1 MTNPVAIPLV
11 LTDAG
16 AQPTDPS
23 VLRQAILN
31 GVAAISSGYTANLP
45 GTLIEDILSTDM
57 GALVTIDQARVD
69 TINSLYP
76 YSANDYILSLLGAQL
91 GIPQGQATNASVG
104 VVFSGSVGQVVPQG
118 VIVSDGIGQYVS
130 TVGAIVTSSGSTPI
144 VNCVASSSLITV
156 PALPN
161 TVTQVLTSFP
171 TGVTITCNNPNSG
184 IAALPPQTSDEYRSQ
199 LMLTYAAPVTSSAA
213 FILSTVLAVE
223 GVNPLLTSVKVLPTG
238 YQVIAAGGNPQSIGY
253 AILVSSADIYSLLGS
268 QVSSSRNV
276 TVSVQDGI
284 DTYSIVYVS
293 PPAQIVTGSL
303 VWATN
308 ITNFS
313 QASLVNATATPIVVA
328 YLNSIPVGNPINLIE
343 MTNVF
348 INSVANI
355 IQGQDISNVTIT
367 INVNGSVVTPITGT
381 QLIASDPESYF
392 STAAN
397 AITITMS

>member
-1 MTNPVAIPLV
+1 MTNPVAIPLII
-11 LTDAG
+11 TDAG

-31 GVAAISSGYTANLP
+31 GVSAISSGYTANLP

-91 GIPQGQATNASVG
+91 GIPRGQATNANVN
-104 VVFSGSVGQVVPQG
+104 VVFSGSSGQVVPQG
-118 VIVSDGIGQYVS
+118 TIVSDGIGQYVS
-130 TVGAIVTSSGSTPI
+130 TVGAIISASGSTVP
-144 VNCVASSSLITV
+144 VNCVANSSSIVV

-161 TVTQVLTSFP
+161 AVTQVLTSFP
-171 TGVTITCNNPNSG
+171 SGVTITCNNPNAG

-199 LMLTYAAPVTSSAA
+199 LMLAYAAPVASSAA
-213 FILSTVLAVE
+213 FILSTVLAVT
-223 GVNPLLTSVKVLPTG
+223 GVNPLLTAVKVLSTG
-238 YQVIAAGGNPQSIGY
+238 YQVIAAGGSPQAIGY
-253 AILVSSADIYSLLGS
+253 AILTASADIYNLLGS
-268 QVSSSRNV
+268 QVSATRNV
-276 TVSVQDGI
+276 TVSVVDGI
-284 DTYSIVYVS
+284 NTYSIVYVS
-293 PPAQIVTGSL
+293 PPAQVVTGSL
-303 VWATN
+303 TWTTS

-313 QASLVNATATPIVVA
+313 QASLVNATATPVVVS

-348 INSVANI
+348 INSVESI
-355 IQGQDISNVTIT
+355 IQGQDISNVSIS
-367 INVNGSVVTPITGT
+367 ININGSSVTPISGT

-392 STAAN
+392 STASN
-397 AITITMS
+397 ALTITMS

>member
-91 GIPQGQATNASVG
+91 GIPQGQATNANVN
-104 VVFSGSVGQVVPQG
+104 VVFSGSSGQVVPQG
-118 VIVSDGIGQYVS
+118 TIVSDGIGQYVS
-130 TVGAIVTSSGSTPI
+130 TVGAIISASGSTVP
-144 VNCVASSSLITV
+144 VNCVANSSSIVV

-161 TVTQVLTSFP
+161 AVTQVLTSFP
-171 TGVTITCNNPNSG
+171 SGVTITCNNPNAG

-199 LMLTYAAPVTSSAA
+199 LMLAYAAPVASSAA
-213 FILSTVLAVE
+213 FILSTVLAVT
-223 GVNPLLTSVKVLPTG
+223 GVNPLLTAVKVLSTG
-238 YQVIAAGGNPQSIGY
+238 YQVIAAGGSPQAIGY
-253 AILVSSADIYSLLGS
+253 AILTASADIYNLLGS
-268 QVSSSRNV
+268 QVSATRNV
-276 TVSVQDGI
+276 TVSVVDGI
-284 DTYSIVYVS
+284 NTYSIVYVS
-293 PPAQIVTGSL
+293 PPAQVVTGSL
-303 VWATN
+303 TWTTS

-313 QASLVNATATPIVVA
+313 QASLVNATATPVVVS

-343 MTNVF
+343 MMNVF
-348 INSVANI
+348 INSVESI
-355 IQGQDISNVTIT
+355 IQGQDISNVSIS
-367 INVNGSVVTPITGT
+367 ININGSSVTPISGT

-392 STAAN
+392 STASN
-397 AITITMS
+397 ALTITMS